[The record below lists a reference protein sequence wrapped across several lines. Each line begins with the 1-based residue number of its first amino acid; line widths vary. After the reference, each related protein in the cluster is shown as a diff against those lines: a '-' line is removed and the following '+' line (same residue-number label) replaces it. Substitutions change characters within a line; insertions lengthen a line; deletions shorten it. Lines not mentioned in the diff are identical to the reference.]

1 MCGDLKRDGRR
12 SFPFGPWKG
21 ASFKE
26 KMGGGRGRDER
37 MGEDSSLQI
46 PPEEF
51 PSDQVEETKEKPDL
65 LEPFRGGG
73 CFLSYVLGQHS

>member
-26 KMGGGRGRDER
+26 KMGGGE
-37 MGEDSSLQI
+37 GEMKEWGKT
-46 PPEEF
+46 EE
-51 PSDQVEETKEKPDL
+51 PSDTP
-65 LEPFRGGG
+65 
-73 CFLSYVLGQHS
+73 